1 MRQKKF
7 THNSNDYLAIIRVT
21 GEAVD
26 VEVLRSNASRVFS
39 LRTTA
44 DAVLESADETSTWDK
59 LIDIVVAD
67 CKRLIDDRVL
77 RP

>member
-7 THNSNDYLAIIRVT
+7 AHSSNDYLAIIRVT

-26 VEVLRSNASRVFS
+26 VQVLRSNASLLFS
-39 LRTTA
+39 LKTTA
-44 DAVLESADETSTWDK
+44 DTILESADQISTWDK
-59 LIDIVVAD
+59 LIDFVIAD
-67 CKRLIDDRVL
+67 CKRLIDDGLL